1 MSSQNQQQRT
11 VVVFKQTL
19 VAGVYLLIALAMLYL
34 AYWNYQNPVIENVMW
49 GLSGIEV
56 VLVGV
61 ALVAVYYAIKTSPL
75 KR

>member
-1 MSSQNQQQRT
+1 MSSQNQQKRT

-19 VAGVYLLIALAMLYL
+19 VSVLYLLIALGMLYF
-34 AYWNYQNPVIENVMW
+34 AYWNYQNPVIENVIW

-61 ALVAVYYAIKTSPL
+61 ALVAVYYAIEKFPL